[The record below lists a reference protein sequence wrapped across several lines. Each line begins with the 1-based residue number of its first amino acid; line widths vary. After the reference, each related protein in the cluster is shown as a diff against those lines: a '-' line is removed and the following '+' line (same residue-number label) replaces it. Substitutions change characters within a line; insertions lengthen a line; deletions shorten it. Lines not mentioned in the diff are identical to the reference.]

1 MSNLHPTKVQE
12 YVVCSAE
19 EGYSLYVWGKQQSS
33 NSENKELRNTEY
45 THKDQI

>member
-1 MSNLHPTKVQE
+1 MSNLHPTKVSRM
-12 YVVCSAE
+12 CSAE
-19 EGYSLYVWGKQQSS
+19 EGYILYVWGKQQSS